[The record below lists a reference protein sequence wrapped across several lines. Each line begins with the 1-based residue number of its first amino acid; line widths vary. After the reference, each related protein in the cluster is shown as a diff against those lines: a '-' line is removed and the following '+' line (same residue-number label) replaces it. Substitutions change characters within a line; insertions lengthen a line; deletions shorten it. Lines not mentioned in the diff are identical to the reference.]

1 MNVLVPIQTIAPT
14 IDSTTI
20 STTTYENL
28 DNSSFTFTRLS
39 SKSLDFLNILIYV
52 LIVLVIIITV
62 VFINFLIWCLVTKK
76 DQSFLVIRTNSGSN
90 V

>member
-1 MNVLVPIQTIAPT
+1 MNVLVPIQTIQPT
-14 IDSTTI
+14 IGSTTI
-20 STTTYENL
+20 STTTYENF
-28 DNSSFTFTRLS
+28 DNSSLILTRLS

-62 VFINFLIWCLVTKK
+62 VFINFLIWCLVTKR
-76 DQSFLVIRTNSGSN
+76 DQSFLVIRTNSSSN